1 MSTQGSELSSCLVTR
16 DVEAMSDE
24 TQGNRVDILEC
35 LSVLINEN
43 HSENGRTEELILDEQ
58 LLGGTTLT
66 AVTLLDGTQAF
77 VANTFNDSEMD
88 SKGQA
93 TFELENGD
101 TILLRDVSEFTDGK
115 PLQLELDPTTLIQ
128 THNGTIENMGNTY
141 PRVEFIDGT
150 AYMVTG
156 HLDVGKDLWEI
167 DSSKLKK
174 KDSKLLLNK
183 LSASRIRH
191 PCPREGCSKVYST
204 PHHLKVHERSH
215 TGQRPYRCTHPKCKK
230 NFSTGYSLK
239 AHLRTHTGEKPY
251 KCPNETCEKSFK
263 TSGDLLKHIRTHTG
277 ERPFLCPFDGCGRS
291 FTTSN
296 IRKVHVRTHTGE
308 RPYKCT
314 QPKCGKA
321 FASATNYKNHI
332 RIHSGEKPYVCS
344 IENCG
349 RRFTEYSS
357 LHKHHLVHTQQR
369 PFECKVCFRRYRQS
383 STLIMHKRTAH
394 ALVDNDDHVDVF
406 FQESIPES
414 SSRGKDRRKTNIIRD
429 NGSSPLKVTER
440 IHRNIHEERFPKAFL
455 FTPVLWKITE
465 KDRQIQIHSKA
476 IDDLNDNETQILLV
490 GDPSQI
496 AALQKIELNGGFD
509 EPGIDTSFEELN
521 IKIEDIELGW
531 N

>member
-1 MSTQGSELSSCLVTR
+1 MSTEGAELSNRFMTR
-16 DVEAMSDE
+16 DVETMPDE
-24 TQGNRVDILEC
+24 TQNNRMDILEC

-43 HSENGRTEELILDEQ
+43 NSGNDQTEELTLDEH
-58 LLGGTTLT
+58 LLSGGTTLT
-66 AVTLLDGTQAF
+66 AVTLPDGTQAF
-77 VANTFNDSEMD
+77 VTNNFNDDDMNL
-88 SKGQA
+88 KRQ
-93 TFELENGD
+93 TTLELESGD
-101 TILLRDVSEFTDGK
+101 TILLRDITEFAEGK
-115 PLQLELDPTTLIQ
+115 PLQLELEPATLVQ
-128 THNGTIENMGNTY
+128 ARDSTIENVENY
-141 PRVEFIDGT
+141 PHVEFIDGN
-150 AYMVTG
+150 AYMVAG
-156 HLDVGKDLWEI
+156 HLDISKDLWEI
-167 DSSKLKK
+167 EDGKLKK
-174 KDSKLLLNK
+174 KDSKILLNK
-183 LSASRIRH
+183 LSTSRIRH

-230 NFSTGYSLK
+230 SFSTGYSLK

-251 KCPNETCEKSFK
+251 KCPNETCDKSFK
-263 TSGDLLKHIRTHTG
+263 TSGDLLKHVRTHTG
-277 ERPFLCPFDGCGRS
+277 ERPFLCPFNGCGRS

-357 LHKHHLVHTQQR
+357 LYKHHLVHTQQR
-369 PFECKVCFRRYRQS
+369 PFECKICLRRYRQS
-383 STLIMHKRTAH
+383 STLVMHKRTAH
-394 ALVDNDDHVDVF
+394 SLVDNDDNVDVLC
-406 FQESIPES
+406 QESVQES
-414 SSRGKDRRKTNIIRD
+414 FSRSKDRRKGSIMRD
-429 NGSSPLKVTER
+429 NGNSSL
-440 IHRNIHEERFPKAFL
+440 
-455 FTPVLWKITE
+455 KITE
-465 KDRQIQIHSKA
+465 KDGQIQISKA
-476 IDDLNDNETQILLV
+476 TDDLNDNETQILLV

-496 AALQKIELNGGFD
+496 AALQQKIELNGGFD

-531 N
+531 H

>member
-1 MSTQGSELSSCLVTR
+1 MSTQGTELSNCLVTR
-16 DVEAMSDE
+16 DVETMSDE
-24 TQGNRVDILEC
+24 IQGNRADILEC

-43 HSENGRTEELILDEQ
+43 NTENGRTEELILDEQ

-77 VANTFNDSEMD
+77 VANNFNDNEVD

-101 TILLRDVSEFTDGK
+101 TILLRDVSDFTD
-115 PLQLELDPTTLIQ
+115 
-128 THNGTIENMGNTY
+128 
-141 PRVEFIDGT
+141 EFIDGT

-167 DSSKLKK
+167 ESGKLKK
-174 KDSKLLLNK
+174 KDSKILLNK
-183 LSASRIRH
+183 LSTSRIRH

-230 NFSTGYSLK
+230 SFSTGYSLK

-251 KCPNETCEKSFK
+251 KCPNEACEKSFK
-263 TSGDLLKHIRTHTG
+263 TSGDLLKHVRTHTG

-394 ALVDNDDHVDVF
+394 ALVDNDDNVDVF
-406 FQESIPES
+406 FQESMPES
-414 SSRGKDRRKTNIIRD
+414 SSRGKDRRKTNVVRE
-429 NGSSPLKVTER
+429 NGSSPL
-440 IHRNIHEERFPKAFL
+440 
-455 FTPVLWKITE
+455 KITE

>member
-1 MSTQGSELSSCLVTR
+1 MSTQDIELSNCLVTR
-16 DVEAMSDE
+16 DVETMSDE
-24 TQGNRVDILEC
+24 TQGNRTDILEC
-35 LSVLINEN
+35 LSVLINEDN
-43 HSENGRTEELILDEQ
+43 VENNRTNELTLDQQ

-66 AVTLLDGTQAF
+66 AVTLPDGTQAF
-77 VANTFNDSEMD
+77 VANNFNDDEAE

-93 TFELENGD
+93 TLELESGGGA
-101 TILLRDVSEFTDGK
+101 ILLRDVSEFTTGK

-128 THNGTIENMGNTY
+128 SRGSTIENVENTY
-141 PRVEFIDGT
+141 PRVEFIDGS

-167 DSSKLKK
+167 ESGKLKK
-174 KDSKLLLNK
+174 KDSKILLNK

-230 NFSTGYSLK
+230 SFSTGYSLK

-251 KCPNETCEKSFK
+251 KCPNEACDKSFK
-263 TSGDLLKHIRTHTG
+263 TSGDLLKHVRTHTG

-321 FASATNYKNHI
+321 FASATNYKNHV

-357 LHKHHLVHTQQR
+357 LYKHHLVHTQQR

-394 ALVDNDDHVDVF
+394 ALVDNDDNVDVF
-406 FQESIPES
+406 FKESIQGS
-414 SSRGKDRRKTNIIRD
+414 TSRGMDRRKTNVTRE
-429 NGSSPLKVTER
+429 NGSSPLKVTE
-440 IHRNIHEERFPKAFL
+440 
-455 FTPVLWKITE
+455 
-465 KDRQIQIHSKA
+465 KDRQNQIVKA
-476 IDDLNDNETQILLV
+476 IDDLSDNETQILLV